1 VNRNRVTILQ
11 SLRPLIRGFYLRKH
25 KIQPD
30 KIKSKLYFTPTEK
43 GICYALAYLD
53 LDIHEVEQEFPE
65 AGRIREYIEM
75 VRDMRNK
82 EGGSILIKNIAE
94 LTIQNDCFSEGH
106 LSVTN
111 EHTVFIYP
119 YLTAAI
125 ALSLSNSLPLFT
137 TTESAKFKKVFVRNN
152 IPAFETSV
160 RKAVKKLSK
169 I

>member
-1 VNRNRVTILQ
+1 LQ
-11 SLRPLIRGFYLRKH
+11 SLKPLIRGFYLRKH

-53 LDIHEVEQEFPE
+53 LEIHG
-65 AGRIREYIEM
+65 GRIREYIEM

-82 EGGSILIKNIAE
+82 EGGSVLIKNIAE
-94 LTIQNDCFSEGH
+94 LMIQNDCFSEGH

-119 YLTAAI
+119 YLTTAI

-137 TTESAKFKKVFVRNN
+137 NSESANFKKVFVRNN

-160 RKAVKKLSK
+160 HKAVKKLSK
-169 I
+169 L